1 MLRVILY
8 MVTSFDKAR
17 FIGYVTDVLIIYTQ
31 WCRKIRQGGQYML
44 TKITLDNFK
53 SFKSKTTV
61 DLVKT
66 NYTLLPQNVSD
77 NGVLKG
83 CIFVGANA
91 SGKSTIILGV
101 KLLLDFL
108 FSERNLN
115 SGIFLCMFGDSPR
128 YSLSYEFLIDKKTVK
143 YFFEVDARK
152 NMISEKLYIDD
163 ILMLERMG
171 LSAKSY
177 IAEPSGV
184 SYDETDVGRDTLFL
198 RTLYFNTKFASNPVL
213 TSWMEYLKNSI
224 YINMFN
230 RTIISYGKAEISV
243 SRYLDK
249 GGCESINRFFD
260 EYNFEQSIEY
270 DHSSKGG
277 NVRFI
282 VGENDTEKDIFFKRR
297 GIDVPIPFAE
307 ESLGNQNLLR
317 ILPAFLSVIK
327 NGGMLLID
335 EFSSGFHNEL
345 ENLLVR
351 YFMEKS
357 DHAQML
363 FVSHSTNLLSNSI
376 LRPDQ
381 EYSVEFRNE
390 NGSSVKR
397 FSSEQPRSAQ
407 NIEKMYV
414 SGVFGGLPEYKEV
427 ENETE

>member
-1 MLRVILY
+1 
-8 MVTSFDKAR
+8 
-17 FIGYVTDVLIIYTQ
+17 
-31 WCRKIRQGGQYML
+31 ML
-44 TKITLDNFK
+44 TQITLDNFK
-53 SFKSKTTV
+53 SFKNKVTI
-61 DLVKT
+61 DLTKT
-66 NYTLLPQNVSD
+66 NYTILPQNVAD

-91 SGKSTIILGV
+91 SGKSTVILGV

-115 SGIFLCMFGDSPR
+115 SGIFLCMFGDSSR
-128 YSLSYEFLIDKKTVK
+128 YSLSYEFLIEKKTVK
-143 YFFEVDARK
+143 YSFEVDASK
-152 NMISEKLYIDD
+152 NMISEKLYLDD
-163 ILMLERMG
+163 MLMLERMG

-177 IAEPSGV
+177 IAESDGV
-184 SYDETDVGRDTLFL
+184 NYNETDVSKDTLFL

-213 TSWMEYLKNSI
+213 SAWMEYLKNSI
-224 YINMFN
+224 YINMFAK
-230 RTIISYGKAEISV
+230 TVIPYGNAKVAV
-243 SRYLDK
+243 ARYLDAC
-249 GGCESINRFFD
+249 GCESINRFFD
-260 EYNFEQSIEY
+260 EYHFEQNIEY

-277 NVRFI
+277 RVHFV
-282 VGENDTEKDIFFKRR
+282 VGEDDSAKSIFFKRK
-297 GIDVPIPFAE
+297 GIEVPIPFAE
-307 ESLGNQNLLR
+307 ESLGNQNLLQ
-317 ILPAFLSVIK
+317 ILPAFLHVIQ

-345 ENLLVR
+345 ENLMVR
-351 YFMEKS
+351 YFMEKA

-381 EYSVEFRNE
+381 EYAVEFQNE
-390 NGSSVKR
+390 NGSFVKR

-427 ENETE
+427 DDEAE

>member
-1 MLRVILY
+1 
-8 MVTSFDKAR
+8 
-17 FIGYVTDVLIIYTQ
+17 
-31 WCRKIRQGGQYML
+31 ML
-44 TKITLDNFK
+44 TKITLNNFK
-53 SFKSKTTV
+53 SFKHKTTI
-61 DLVKT
+61 DLTKT
-66 NYTLLPQNVSD
+66 NYTILPQNVAD
-77 NGVLKG
+77 NGVLKV

-115 SGIFLCMFGDSPR
+115 SGIFLCMFGDSSR
-128 YSLSYEFLIDKKTVK
+128 YSLSYEFLIEEKTVK
-143 YFFEVDARK
+143 YFFEVDASK
-152 NMISEKLYIDD
+152 NMISEKLYLDD
-163 ILMLERMG
+163 APMLERMG

-177 IAEPSGV
+177 IAEPSGAC
-184 SYDETDVGRDTLFL
+184 YDATDVGKDTLFL
-198 RTLYFNTKFASNPVL
+198 RTLYFNTKFASNSVL
-213 TSWMEYLKNSI
+213 SAWMEYLKSSI
-224 YINMFN
+224 YINMFDK
-230 RTIISYGKAEISV
+230 RIISYGNVEVSV
-243 SRYLDK
+243 ARYLDK
-249 GGCESINRFFD
+249 GGCKSINRFFD
-260 EYNFEQSIEY
+260 EYNFGQNIEY

-277 NVRFI
+277 KVRFV
-282 VGENDTEKDIFFKRR
+282 VGEDDSEKAIFFKRK
-297 GIDVPIPFAE
+297 GIEVPIPFME

-317 ILPAFLSVIK
+317 ILPAFLNVIQ

-345 ENLLVR
+345 ENLMVR
-351 YFMEKS
+351 YFMDKS

-381 EYSVEFRNE
+381 EYSVEFQNE

-427 ENETE
+427 NNEVE

>member
-1 MLRVILY
+1 
-8 MVTSFDKAR
+8 
-17 FIGYVTDVLIIYTQ
+17 
-31 WCRKIRQGGQYML
+31 ML

-53 SFKSKTTV
+53 SFKNKTTI
-61 DLVKT
+61 DLAKT
-66 NYTLLPQNVSD
+66 NYTLLPQNVAD

-128 YSLSYEFLIDKKTVK
+128 YSLSYEFLIEEKIVK
-143 YFFEVDARK
+143 YFFEMDASK
-152 NMISEKLYIDD
+152 NMISEKLWLDGT
-163 ILMLERMG
+163 LMLERMG

-177 IAEPSGV
+177 IAEKAGIN
-184 SYDETDVGRDTLFL
+184 YDETDVGKDTLFL
-198 RTLYFNTKFASNPVL
+198 RTLYFNTKFASNPIL
-213 TSWMEYLKNSI
+213 STWMDYLKSSI
-224 YINMFN
+224 YINLFDK
-230 RTIISYGKAEISV
+230 TIVSYNKAELSV
-243 SRYLDK
+243 ASYLDK

-260 EYNFEQSIEY
+260 EYNFEQNIEY
-270 DHSSKGG
+270 EHSSKGG
-277 NVRFI
+277 NVSLI
-282 VGENDTEKDIFFKRR
+282 VGEDDNKKYIFFKRK
-297 GIDVPIPFAE
+297 GIEVPIPFSE
-307 ESLGNQNLLR
+307 ESLGNQNLLQ
-317 ILPAFLSVIK
+317 ILPAFLTVIR

-381 EYSVEFRNE
+381 EYSVEFQNE
-390 NGSSVKR
+390 NGSFVKR

-414 SGVFGGLPEYKEV
+414 SGVFGGLPEYREV
-427 ENETE
+427 NDEAE

>member
-1 MLRVILY
+1 
-8 MVTSFDKAR
+8 
-17 FIGYVTDVLIIYTQ
+17 
-31 WCRKIRQGGQYML
+31 ML

-53 SFKSKTTV
+53 SFKNTVSV
-61 DLVKT
+61 DLMKT
-66 NYTLLPQNVSD
+66 NYSILPQNVAE

-115 SGIFLCMFGDSPR
+115 SGIFLCMFGDTPR
-128 YSLSYEFLIDKKTVK
+128 YSISYEFLINKKTVG
-143 YFFEVDARK
+143 YSFEVDTRK
-152 NMISEKLYIDD
+152 SMISEKLFIDD
-163 ILMLERMG
+163 KLMLDRMG

-177 IAEPSGV
+177 IAEPGGIN
-184 SYDETDVGRDTLFL
+184 YDETDVGKDTLFL
-198 RTLYFNTKFASNPVL
+198 RTLYFNTKFASNSVL
-213 TSWMEYLKNSI
+213 KAWMDYLKKSI
-224 YINMFN
+224 YINMFDK
-230 RTIISYGKAEISV
+230 TIISYGKAEVSV
-243 SRYLDK
+243 ARYLDK
-249 GGCESINRFFD
+249 SGCQSINNFFN
-260 EYNFEQSIEY
+260 EYNFEQTIEY
-270 DHSSKGG
+270 EHSSKGG
-277 NVRFI
+277 RVQLV
-282 VGENDTEKDIFFKRR
+282 VGDDENEKGIFFKRK
-297 GIDVPIPFAE
+297 GIEVPVPFAE

-317 ILPAFLSVIK
+317 MLPSFLSVIE

-345 ENLLVR
+345 ENLMVR
-351 YFMEKS
+351 YFMEKANE
-357 DHAQML
+357 AQML

-381 EYSVEFRNE
+381 EYSVEFQHE
-390 NGSSVKR
+390 EGSSVKR

-427 ENETE
+427 DNEDQ

>member
-1 MLRVILY
+1 
-8 MVTSFDKAR
+8 
-17 FIGYVTDVLIIYTQ
+17 
-31 WCRKIRQGGQYML
+31 ML

-53 SFKSKTTV
+53 SFKNKTTV

-66 NYTLLPQNVSD
+66 NYTILPQNVAD

-115 SGIFLCMFGDSPR
+115 SGIFLCMFGDTPR
-128 YSLSYEFLIDKKTVK
+128 YSLSYEFLIEGKTVK
-143 YFFEVDARK
+143 YFFEVDASK
-152 NMISEKLYIDD
+152 NMISEKLWLDD
-163 ILMLERMG
+163 TLMLERMG

-177 IAEPSGV
+177 IAEKSGIN
-184 SYDETDVGRDTLFL
+184 YDETDVGKDTLFL
-198 RTLYFNTKFASNPVL
+198 RTLYFNTKFASNSVL
-213 TSWMEYLKNSI
+213 STWMDYLKSSI
-224 YINMFN
+224 YINMFDKKLV
-230 RTIISYGKAEISV
+230 SYGKAELSV
-243 SRYLDK
+243 ARYLDK
-249 GGCESINRFFD
+249 SGCESINHFFD
-260 EYNFEQSIEY
+260 EYNFEQNIEY

-277 NVRFI
+277 NVRL
-282 VGENDTEKDIFFKRR
+282 VAGEDDSRKYIFFKRK
-297 GIDVPIPFAE
+297 GIEVPIPFSE

-317 ILPAFLSVIK
+317 ILPAFLTVIQS
-327 NGGMLLID
+327 GGMLLID

-345 ENLLVR
+345 ESLLVR

-357 DHAQML
+357 HRAQML

-381 EYSVEFRNE
+381 EYSVEFQNE

-414 SGVFGGLPEYKEV
+414 SGIFGGLPEYREV
-427 ENETE
+427 NDEAE